1 MDISDFA
8 RQLVEMVTRLSNR
21 GKKFERN
28 FTLNHL
34 VDILRGSKAKTIKD
48 RFWDK
53 DTFYNVSRMFFGLR
67 RLLKYLHVLVL
78 YRSNGKFKHTFFVFT
93 LALQRVIISTSVT
106 AMTPHGMAK
115 LFDIMT
121 HCRF

>member
-48 RFWDK
+48 RHWDT
-53 DTFYNVSRMFFGLR
+53 DTFYNVSKMFFGLR
-67 RLLKYLHVLVL
+67 RLLKYMCYTDQMENL
-78 YRSNGKFKHTFFVFT
+78 NIPF
-93 LALQRVIISTSVT
+93 
-106 AMTPHGMAK
+106 
-115 LFDIMT
+115 LFSL
-121 HCRF
+121 

>member
-48 RFWDK
+48 RFWDN

-67 RLLKYLHVLVL
+67 RLLKYLHVL
-78 YRSNGKFKHTFFVFT
+78 YRPNGKFKHTFFVFT
-93 LALQRVIISTSVT
+93 LALQRVIISKSFT
-106 AMTPHGMAK
+106 AMTPPP
-115 LFDIMT
+115 
-121 HCRF
+121 